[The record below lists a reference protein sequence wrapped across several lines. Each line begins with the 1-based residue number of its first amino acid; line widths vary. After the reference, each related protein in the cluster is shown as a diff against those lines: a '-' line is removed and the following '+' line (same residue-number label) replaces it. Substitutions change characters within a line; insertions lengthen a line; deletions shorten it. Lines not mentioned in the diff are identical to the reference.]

1 MSVTSNEFYREN
13 IILNFRLKNFR
24 LKQEIS
30 LDFYNIKK
38 IKQNALIN
46 NKHKNVFTDLNYI
59 KHSHISASV
68 VTEFV
73 SSFLLHH

>member
-1 MSVTSNEFYREN
+1 MAVTSNEFYREN
-13 IILNFRLKNFR
+13 IILNFRLKK
-24 LKQEIS
+24 LMKQEIS